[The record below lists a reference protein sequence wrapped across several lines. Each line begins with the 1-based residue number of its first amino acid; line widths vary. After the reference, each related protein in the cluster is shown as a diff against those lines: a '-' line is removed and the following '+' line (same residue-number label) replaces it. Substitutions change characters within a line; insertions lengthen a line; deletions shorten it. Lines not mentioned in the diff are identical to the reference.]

1 MSEVLCAAVIFGGD
15 VHSVSSASVTSCE
28 LRGASVSCRLWL
40 RMRGQADPSM
50 FLIQE
55 DQLVMVTVWAGCQL
69 GKDYFFH
76 YYIPTQHGEVN
87 HSYRMNSVFL
97 AEGFSR
103 SGSHIMPYILFVHSA
118 Q

>member
-1 MSEVLCAAVIFGGD
+1 MSEVLCAAVIVGGD

-55 DQLVMVTVWAGCQL
+55 DQLVMITVWAERQL
-69 GKDYFFH
+69 GKYYFF
-76 YYIPTQHGEVN
+76 IIIFPLNCDSVTQNESSC
-87 HSYRMNSVFL
+87 SYRRT
-97 AEGFSR
+97 E
-103 SGSHIMPYILFVHSA
+103 H
-118 Q
+118 